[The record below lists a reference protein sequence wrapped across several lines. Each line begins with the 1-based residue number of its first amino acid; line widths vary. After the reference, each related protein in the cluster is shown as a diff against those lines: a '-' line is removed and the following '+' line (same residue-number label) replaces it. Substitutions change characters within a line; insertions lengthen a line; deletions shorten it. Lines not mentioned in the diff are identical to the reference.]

1 MDDLNEDADKSAFC
15 GDKRDEDGEEDD
27 VDIYQDLQE
36 EITIKESDAN
46 SNVIE
51 RFNKLCSPRKRTRVD
66 FSAEEASDE
75 DVDLYGDLN
84 TFENQL
90 VAEELQA
97 KVESLEQKCSNL
109 DSQNTELK
117 NELDK
122 VNKLNLA
129 LRRNISSIF
138 KTAKAELERK
148 DRQLKELQRAHDAL
162 IFRRGAGNNQML
174 PPISSNPPTDPS
186 TPTSNINI
194 NTPSS
199 SKASMLNPDYMTNP
213 SQSTTIPR
221 CFVLKKDQVKG
232 NIVTIENETECTFHM
247 GKVTVSFT
255 TENADFKKR
264 RLQRLANAASGKA
277 FAKQD
282 LKNANQNVNGEQPR
296 QQEDSNQGLPKLL
309 AEKASL
315 LDELASTDENLEE
328 GEFTEEMKGEEN
340 PKLNKSRETYRRKD
354 NFNPRHRSRSSS
366 RSRSPVNNKRKRS
379 SSSERHFLRNTRPNE
394 RGPPKRMIKPR
405 SPAKHSRYR
414 NTGNS
419 HFNSRSSRR

>member
-1 MDDLNEDADKSAFC
+1 MDDLNEEADNSELC
-15 GDKRDEDGEEDD
+15 CDKRDQGDEEDDD

-51 RFNKLCSPRKRTRVD
+51 RFNKLCSPRKRTCAN

-75 DVDLYGDLN
+75 DIDLYGDLN

-97 KVESLEQKCSNL
+97 KVECLEQKCSNL

-148 DRQLKELQRAHDAL
+148 DRQLKELQRAHDVL
-162 IFRRGAGNNQML
+162 IFRRGGGNNQVL
-174 PPISSNPPTDPS
+174 PTVNNNLSTDPPIPTG
-186 TPTSNINI
+186 NIT
-194 NTPSS
+194 TPSS
-199 SKASMLNPDYMTNP
+199 SKSSMLNPDYMANP
-213 SQSTTIPR
+213 SQSTSTPR
-221 CFVLKKDQVKG
+221 CLVLKKDQTKG
-232 NIVTIENETECTFHM
+232 NIVTIENETECTFQM

-255 TENADFKKR
+255 MESADFKKR
-264 RLQRLANAASGKA
+264 RLQRLARASSGKA
-277 FAKQD
+277 SSKED
-282 LKNANQNVNGEQPR
+282 LKNANQNINGEQPP

-309 AEKASL
+309 AERATL
-315 LDELASTDENLEE
+315 LDELASADENLEE
-328 GEFTEEMKGEEN
+328 GEFTEETKDEKN
-340 PKLNKSRETYRRKD
+340 PKLNKGRETYRRKD
-354 NFNPRHRSRSSS
+354 NCAPRRRSRSSS

-379 SSSERHFLRNTRPNE
+379 SSNERHFLRNTRPNE

-405 SPAKHSRYR
+405 SPAKNSRYR

-419 HFNSRSSRR
+419 HFSSRSNRR

>member
-1 MDDLNEDADKSAFC
+1 MDDLNEDADKSELWR
-15 GDKRDEDGEEDD
+15 DKRNDGDEEDDD

-36 EITIKESDAN
+36 EITTKESDAN

-66 FSAEEASDE
+66 FSAEDPSDE
-75 DVDLYGDLN
+75 DIDLYGDLN

-97 KVESLEQKCSNL
+97 KVECLEQKCSNL

-148 DRQLKELQRAHDAL
+148 DRQLKELQREHDAL
-162 IFRRGAGNNQML
+162 IFRRGAGNNQRL
-174 PPISSNPPTDPS
+174 PPVNSNPSTDPPS
-186 TPTSNINI
+186 PASNIH
-194 NTPSS
+194 TPSS
-199 SKASMLNPDYMTNP
+199 SKGSMLNPDYMANP
-213 SQSTTIPR
+213 SQSTSTPR
-221 CFVLKKDQVKG
+221 CLVLKKDQAKG
-232 NIVTIENETECTFHM
+232 NIVTLENETECTFHM
-247 GKVTVSFT
+247 GKVTVSFAM
-255 TENADFKKR
+255 ESADFKKR
-264 RLQRLANAASGKA
+264 RLQRLARASSGKV
-277 FAKQD
+277 FSKED
-282 LKNANQNVNGEQPR
+282 LKNANQNVNGEQPP
-296 QQEDSNQGLPKLL
+296 QQGDSNQGLPKLL
-309 AEKASL
+309 AERASL
-315 LDELASTDENLEE
+315 LDELASADENLEE
-328 GEFTEEMKGEEN
+328 GEFTEETKDEEN
-340 PKLNKSRETYRRKD
+340 PNLNKCRETYKRKD
-354 NFNPRHRSRSSS
+354 NFISRRRSRSSS

-379 SSSERHFLRNTRPNE
+379 SSSERHFLRNSRPNE

-405 SPAKHSRYR
+405 SPAKNSRYR

-419 HFNSRSSRR
+419 HFNSRSNRR